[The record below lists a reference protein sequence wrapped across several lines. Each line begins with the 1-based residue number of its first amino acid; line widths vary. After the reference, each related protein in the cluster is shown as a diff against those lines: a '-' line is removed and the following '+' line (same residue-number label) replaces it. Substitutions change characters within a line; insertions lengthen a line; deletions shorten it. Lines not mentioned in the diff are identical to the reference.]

1 MKLISTLILF
11 TLLMDNTLN
20 AQVFKTADDSLAYS
34 LGVLIAENLRQQGFA
49 DLKPELIAQ
58 GLTTSLKG
66 EPSLIPLDQCG
77 QNVQA
82 SATKR
87 QMKQHEGNKT
97 AGEQFLA
104 TNKTRQGVVTLAD
117 GLQYEILTAGTG
129 AKPKATDKVLVHYH
143 GTLIDG
149 TVFDSSVDRGEP
161 IAFPLNGVIPGWTEV
176 LQLMPVGSKWR
187 VYIPYQLAYGD
198 RGAGGAIQPFS
209 TLIFDIELLEIQ

>member
-11 TLLMDNTLN
+11 TLLMDTTLK

-66 EPSLIPLDQCG
+66 EPSLIPLEECG
-77 QNVQA
+77 KNVQNSA
-82 SATKR
+82 SKR

-104 TNKTRQGVVTLAD
+104 SNKSRQGVVTLED
-117 GLQYEILTAGTG
+117 GLQYEILTTGTG

-198 RGAGGAIQPFS
+198 RGAGGAIQPYS

>member
-1 MKLISTLILF
+1 MKIISTLILF

>member
-11 TLLMDNTLN
+11 TLLMDNTLK

-34 LGVLIAENLRQQGFA
+34 LGVLIAENLRQQGFG

-66 EPSLIPLDQCG
+66 ETSLIPLEQCG

-82 SATKR
+82 SASKK

-117 GLQYEILTAGTG
+117 GLQYEVLTAGTG

-176 LQLMPVGSKWR
+176 LQLMPIGSKWR
-187 VYIPYQLAYGD
+187 VFIPYQLAYGE
-198 RGAGGAIQPFS
+198 RGAGGTIQPYS

>member
-1 MKLISTLILF
+1 MKLISTLILV
-11 TLLMDNTLN
+11 TLLMDNTLK

-49 DLKPELIAQ
+49 ELNSELIAA
-58 GLTTSLKG
+58 GLKSSLKG
-66 EPSLIPLDQCG
+66 EPSLIPLEQCG
-77 QNVQA
+77 KNVQA
-82 SATKR
+82 YATKK
-87 QMKQHEGNKT
+87 QMSQGGAAKE

-104 TNKTRQGVVTLAD
+104 TNKSRPGVVTLAD
-117 GLQYEILTAGTG
+117 GLQYEILKAAEG

-187 VYIPYQLAYGD
+187 VYIPYQLAYGE
-198 RGAGGAIQPFS
+198 RGAGGSIKPFS